1 MNPKKM
7 VLTVEGVDMCTYARV
22 LTCVPTPPHGA
33 VIVRRCHY
41 AFMFNPT
48 GPKCY
53 SELMQDLVL
62 KCIFTAGHFIT
73 VNRGFALI
81 SCAYMRA
88 CMHACMRSKY
98 HCMVMHYRIYP
109 HRMCTS

>member
-7 VLTVEGVDMCTYARV
+7 VLTVEGVDMCTYA
-22 LTCVPTPPHGA
+22 TA
-33 VIVRRCHY
+33 RCRDSEALSLCIHH

-53 SELMQDLVL
+53 SVLLQDLVL
-62 KCIFTAGHFIT
+62 KCIFTAGHFVT

-98 HCMVMHYRIYP
+98 HCMVMHYQIYP